1 MFVKSLTAEEYNRL
15 IQYLISKP
23 YRESASLIAMISTG
37 VKIPEEKKP
46 ETKPETK
53 TNDTK

>member
-46 ETKPETK
+46 ETKQETIS
-53 TNDTK
+53 NDTK

>member
-23 YRESASLIAMISTG
+23 YRESASLIAMLSAD
-37 VKIPEEKKP
+37 VKVPEEKKL
-46 ETKPETK
+46 ETK
-53 TNDTK
+53 TNEAK